1 MRGCGTLASQ
11 GYGSTMA
18 VEKGSEATSYIDV
31 LDRVLDNGIVFD
43 AWIRMSVD
51 GIDLITIDTQVIVA
65 SIDTYLSSV
74 AQSRVLFI
82 VAADR
87 PALFETIRVQQ
98 NSVIGINVVLDR
110 RHRQRRR
117 RTQSVAKD
125 RRQAERRI
133 REIERD
139 LKSFGLVVV
148 VRP

>member
-1 MRGCGTLASQ
+1 
-11 GYGSTMA
+11 MA
-18 VEKGSEATSYIDV
+18 VEKGSRGASYIDV
-31 LDRVLDNGIVFD
+31 LDRVLDKGIVFD
-43 AWIRMSVD
+43 ASIRMSVG
-51 GIDLITIDTQVIVA
+51 GIDLITIDTHVIVA
-65 SIDTYLSSV
+65 SIDTYLSPV

-98 NSVIGINVVLDR
+98 NSVTGINVVLDR

-117 RTQSVAKD
+117 RIHSVAKD
-125 RRQAERRI
+125 RRLAERRI
-133 REIERD
+133 RDIDRA